1 MPSIASSSARASDGR
16 GRVDEASPVN
26 LVQSLLGTDFQNPVL
41 LAGGTAGYGREL
53 AGLLDLDALG
63 GLVTKAVTPEPRSGN
78 PPLRVAPYGA
88 GMLNSI
94 GLANVGMESFRAEKL
109 PWLRD
114 RLTRARVLVNVAG
127 KTVEDYVAVIDGLDG
142 EDGFLGYEL
151 NVSCPNVKEGGAVFC
166 ARHDLLDEVVS
177 AARARTARPLVV
189 KLAPNLPDIGATA
202 ATAVAAGADGITLIN
217 TFPGLLFDV
226 DRRTPVLGAGTGGV
240 SGPAVLPMGVH
251 AVWQAA
257 RRVDVPIIGVG
268 GIRSGADA
276 VQYLLAGASLVE
288 IGTATFADPRAPER
302 VLEELRRYGAR
313 HGIENLRELVGAA
326 VMDRG
331 GASE

>member
-1 MPSIASSSARASDGR
+1 MKLS
-16 GRVDEASPVN
+16 
-26 LVQSLLGTDFQNPVL
+26 QTLLGAEFQNPVL

-53 AGLLDLDALG
+53 DGILDLDALG

-78 PPLRVAPYGA
+78 PPLRATEYGA
-88 GMLNSI
+88 GMMNSI
-94 GLANVGMESFRAEKL
+94 GLANVGLDAFRAEKL

-114 RLTRARVLVNVAG
+114 RLTAAKVLINVAG
-127 KTVEDYVAVIDGLDG
+127 KTVEDYLTVIDGLDD

-166 ARHDLLDEVVS
+166 ARNDLLEDVVA
-177 AARARTARPLVV
+177 AARARTGRPLVV
-189 KLAPNLPDIGATA
+189 KLAPNLPDIGGTA
-202 ATAVAAGADGITLIN
+202 AVAVEAGADAITLIN

-226 DRRTPVLGAGTGGV
+226 ERRRPVLGAGTGGV

-268 GIRSGADA
+268 GIRSGVDA

-288 IGTATFADPRAPER
+288 IGTASFADPRAAER
-302 VLEELRRYGAR
+302 VLEELRH
-313 HGIENLRELVGAA
+313 HGERQGIADVRELVGSG
-326 VMDRG
+326 VV
-331 GASE
+331 E